1 MLLEAAAAN
10 NVKEWILMASYT
22 PLVLTIDDD
31 PAFLESIAFHA
42 QEWGYA
48 HRGVQTV
55 EEMWRQVDQAIPN
68 VILLDI
74 HLGDMNGTMLVRPLL
89 ERFPDV
95 PIIMVTAHGT
105 IDAAVQCIKAGAYDF
120 VTKPI
125 DPDRLRIELGK
136 AVERNRLTLR
146 VKDLE
151 SADSRHEFSGMIGG
165 SMQMREVYR
174 LIECVAP
181 TDATVLILGETGTG
195 KELVAGALHDC
206 GKRSGGPFVPVNA
219 AAIPHE
225 LIESVLFGHKK
236 GAFTGAHQNHV
247 GYCEQ
252 ADRGTLFLDEIV
264 EMEYGVQAKLLR
276 FLENHVV
283 QRVGEASSREV
294 DVRIIAATNREPKAE
309 IQAKKLRED
318 LYCRLNVV
326 TISLPPL
333 RERHGDLSLLAHH
346 FLDRLAAKYD
356 REMRSVSP
364 EALEVLSGYDW
375 PGNVR
380 ELEGLIEQVVVTNE
394 GAELSVAM
402 LPSELRSA
410 RGRRRILNLAIPDSD
425 GPDTLPSMEEAE
437 RRLILEAL
445 HRTAGSVAEAAKQLD
460 ISEATIYRKIKKYG
474 LQRPV
479 SAK

>member
-1 MLLEAAAAN
+1 
-10 NVKEWILMASYT
+10 MADYT

-31 PAFLESIAFHA
+31 PAFLEVFEDHIL
-42 QEWGYA
+42 EWGYA
-48 HRGVQTV
+48 HQGAQTV
-55 EEMWRQVDQAIPN
+55 EDMWFQVERAIPN
-68 VILLDI
+68 VILLD
-74 HLGDMNGTMLVRPLL
+74 LRRRDADGTKLVRPLL
-89 ERFPDV
+89 ERFPNI
-95 PIIMVTAHGT
+95 PIIVITAYGT
-105 IDAAVQCIKAGAYDF
+105 MDSAIQCMKDGAYDF
-120 VTKPI
+120 LTKPI
-125 DPDRLRIELGK
+125 DPERLRIELGK
-136 AVERNRLTLR
+136 ASERNRLTLR

-151 SADSRHEFSGMIGG
+151 SADSRYEFSGMIGG
-165 SMQMREVYR
+165 SAQMREVYR

-181 TDATVLILGETGTG
+181 TDAAVLIIGETGTG
-195 KELVAGALHDC
+195 KELVARALHDC
-206 GKRSGGPFVPVNA
+206 GKRSAGPFVPVNA

-225 LIESVLFGHKK
+225 LIESILFGHKK

-276 FLENHVV
+276 FLQNHVV

-294 DVRIIAATNREPKAE
+294 DVRIIAATNRDPKAE

-326 TISLPPL
+326 TIALPPL
-333 RERHGDLSLLAHH
+333 RERHGDISLLAHY

-356 REMRSVSP
+356 REMRSISLK
-364 EALEVLSGYDW
+364 AMEVLRDYDW

-380 ELEGLIEQVVVTNE
+380 ELESLVEQVVVTNH
-394 GAELSVAM
+394 GAELSVTM

-410 RGRRRILNLAIPDSD
+410 QRRRHIVNLAIRDEGSS
-425 GPDTLPSMEEAE
+425 GAFPSMEEAG

-445 HRTAGSVAEAAKQLD
+445 HRTSGSVAEAAKQLE
-460 ISEATIYRKIKKYG
+460 ISEATIYRKIKKYS
-474 LQRPV
+474 LQTSVR
-479 SAK
+479 AK